1 MARGMNHVYLIGAVT
16 REPELRYTPNGTAV
30 MEVTVAG
37 EDTIIGNDGRERVL
51 PWYHRVTLMGKQA
64 EFMRDQLQAGLPV
77 LVEGSLDYRTW
88 ESPDGQKRQV
98 VSVKGLRIEPALGVG
113 RPEVTVKDSAG
124 GFRLTNGFNE
134 VMLVG
139 NLTRDA
145 EIRYTP
151 AGDAVTGLGLAVNES
166 WKDRSGNPQEK
177 AHFIEVTLW
186 RDLAELA
193 AEAHKGDPVFVV
205 GRLVVDSWT
214 DRDGNKRS
222 STKVEGKRFETLARG
237 TGAPGGVGATPGTG
251 REAGGDVPAPRGPRP
266 AAPRPAA
273 EPARAGSRTS
283 VDIDA
288 GLEEFPP
295 EEDLPF

>member
-1 MARGMNHVYLIGAVT
+1 MARGMNHVYLIGAIT

-30 MEVTVAG
+30 MELTVAG

-51 PWYHRVTLMGKQA
+51 PWYHRVTVMGKQA
-64 EFMRDQLQAGLPV
+64 EFQRDQLQTGMPV

-88 ESPDGQKRQV
+88 EAQDGQKRQM
-98 VSVKGLRIEPALGVG
+98 VSVKGLRVEPALGVG
-113 RPEVTVKDSAG
+113 RPEVTVKDSVG

-139 NLTRDA
+139 NLTRDP

-166 WKDRSGNPQEK
+166 WKDRNGNPQEK

-186 RDLAELA
+186 RDLAEMA
-193 AEAHKGDPVFVV
+193 SEARKGDPVFVV
-205 GRLVVDSWT
+205 GRLVVDSWV
-214 DRDGNKRS
+214 DKDNNKRS
-222 STKVEGKRFETLARG
+222 STKVEGKRFETLTRG
-237 TGAPGGVGATPGTG
+237 TGASGGVGATPGTG
-251 REAGGDVPAPRGPRP
+251 REAGGNAPASRAGERP
-266 AAPRPAA
+266 AQQRAA
-273 EPARAGSRTS
+273 QPARTGSRAS

-288 GLEEFPP
+288 GLEDFPP